1 MAHTSRPA
9 DETSPAAETRPAD
22 GPRSQ
27 RLPRWAIAA
36 GVAAIVFWQ
45 VIACFR
51 MFDADPPP
59 VPPFPISQDLATD
72 MRERITEAKSKKGP
86 FAIDIGERE
95 LTSYIVGRLQ
105 SGPGEFP
112 ARDMQIRFEDGY
124 AEIWATFIDVAPSDI
139 PVYIR
144 ATIGAE
150 GGQVV
155 FYIDQASA
163 GPLAIPGAMRELI
176 SQVLTETLS
185 ELEYGLVTERAEIIP
200 GRLILQGQVTGDIPD
215 LP

>member
-1 MAHTSRPA
+1 MADTSRRA
-9 DETSPAAETRPAD
+9 DETNPGD
-22 GPRSQ
+22 GPRSKK
-27 RLPRWAIAA
+27 LPSWAIAA
-36 GVAAIVFWQ
+36 IVAALVFWQ

-51 MFDADPPP
+51 MFKAAPPP
-59 VPPFPISQDLATD
+59 APSVPMSKDLASE
-72 MRERITEAKSKKGP
+72 MRERVTETKSEMGSFSITIS
-86 FAIDIGERE
+86 ERE

-105 SGPGEFP
+105 SGPGQFP
-112 ARDMQIRFEDGY
+112 ARDMQIRFGAGY

-144 ATIGAE
+144 ATIEAT
-150 GGQVV
+150 GGQAA
-155 FYIDQASA
+155 FHIEQASA

-185 ELEYGLVTERAEIIP
+185 ELEYGLVIERAEIVP